1 MMYFRYRLFGD
12 AIYPLLNYLIRPF
25 INPAPGSP
33 EAYFNL
39 VLATVRVSVEHSF
52 GLVTNTFQAV
62 DFTRWQ
68 RVFLTRPGL
77 QYRVACLLT
86 NCISCVRQTNMVAHY
101 FQCPLP
107 TIQQYLSGSF

>member
-1 MMYFRYRLFGD
+1 MPAFVSF
-12 AIYPLLNYLIRPF
+12 F
-25 INPAPGSP
+25 I
-33 EAYFNL
+33 L
-39 VLATVRVSVEHSF
+39 KVRISAEWSF

-77 QYRVACLLT
+77 QYKVAYLLM
-86 NCISCVRQTNMVAHY
+86 NCISCVRGSNLAAHY

-107 TIQQYLSGSF
+107 SVQDYLNGHF